1 MLKNQSSVI
10 LALLV
15 VVVSFNAFLAWRWSA
30 FRSEYDLFVTR
41 GQGVAVTSEKMQER
55 VAALESL
62 AKDQGLALKKIADA
76 VAELP
81 KELRR
86 DLRDTF
92 VALPEFAVHEKLF
105 VTPDASG
112 GVVTATADMAALDAW
127 QARNK
132 LFLDAV
138 LQDSLVLD
146 VDVAR
151 PGVTVTRVVADSLY
165 YQMGLRQGDV
175 IRICDGRLATNSDDV
190 RFTLT
195 EFRSVKVE
203 LERGGARITL
213 DIVYPPPGGGMSP
226 QK

>member
-76 VAELP
+76 VAGLP

-105 VTPDASG
+105 VTPDVTG

-146 VDVAR
+146 VDVAK

-175 IRICDGRLATNSDDV
+175 IRICDGRVATNSDDV

-195 EFRSVKVE
+195 EFRSLKVE
-203 LERGGARITL
+203 LERGGARMTL
-213 DIVYPPPGGGMSP
+213 DIVYPPPGSGR
-226 QK
+226 